1 MAEIKN
7 FFKEREK
14 REPSVHEQ
22 YDGMIRKHRM
32 TTLHWILLAIVVVI
46 GVMVAMTIQ
55 YNRKTFTDY
64 EIMSSE
70 KRETTEEAT
79 DCLLKNCILTYSKDG
94 AHCTNTKG
102 VVTWNQTFQMQDMQ
116 MATCQDVVA
125 LADYNGREIFV
136 QNTEKVLGQIATT
149 MPIKNLTVA
158 TNGNVS
164 AVLEDTDATWINTY
178 NAEGEMLY
186 TGQTHMSDSGYPAA
200 LSLSPNGELLA
211 VSYVYVDAG
220 VLKTNIVF
228 YNFGPVGTN
237 QSDFMVG
244 LYTYTDLLVPYIQY
258 MDDNTA
264 FAVGDG
270 RLMIYKGNQKPTLEA
285 EFLFT
290 EELQSVFYSEKYIG
304 LIYTSDVADYKHVVR
319 VYNSDGKKVNDLYL
333 DADYTNLFFDSD
345 KVVAYNDTQ
354 CTVVKLDGTV
364 KYHGDFK
371 KTTKLMIPTG
381 RSFRYMV
388 VTGDSMDMIQFK

>member
-1 MAEIKN
+1 
-7 FFKEREK
+7 
-14 REPSVHEQ
+14 
-22 YDGMIRKHRM
+22 
-32 TTLHWILLAIVVVI
+32 
-46 GVMVAMTIQ
+46 
-55 YNRKTFTDY
+55 
-64 EIMSSE
+64 
-70 KRETTEEAT
+70 
-79 DCLLKNCILTYSKDG
+79 
-94 AHCTNTKG
+94 
-102 VVTWNQTFQMQDMQ
+102 
-116 MATCQDVVA
+116 
-125 LADYNGREIFV
+125 
-136 QNTEKVLGQIATT
+136 
-149 MPIKNLTVA
+149 
-158 TNGNVS
+158 
-164 AVLEDTDATWINTY
+164 
-178 NAEGEMLY
+178 MLY

-244 LYTYTDLLVPYIQY
+244 LYTYTDLLVPYIRY

-304 LIYTSDVADYKHVVR
+304 LIYTSDVADYKHVIR
-319 VYNSDGKKVNDLYL
+319 VYNADGKKVNDLYL
-333 DADYTNLFFDSD
+333 DADYTNLFFDND

-364 KYHGDFK
+364 KYHGNFK

-381 RSFRYMV
+381 RSFTSLPV
-388 VTGDSMDMIQFK
+388 SEDTTLFST

>member
-7 FFKEREK
+7 YLKEREK
-14 REPSVHEQ
+14 REPSLHEH

-32 TTLHWILLAIVVVI
+32 TTIHWILLAIVTVVV
-46 GVMVAMTIQ
+46 VMVIVTIQ

-64 EIMSSE
+64 EIMSTTP
-70 KRETTEEAT
+70 RESTEDST
-79 DCLLKNCILTYSKDG
+79 DVLLKNCILTYSKDG
-94 AHCTNTKG
+94 AHCTNSKG
-102 VVTWNQTFQMQDMQ
+102 VITWNQTFQMQDMK

-125 LADYNGREIFV
+125 LADYNGREVFI
-136 QNTEKVLGQIATT
+136 QNTEKVMGQVTTT

-164 AVLEDTDATWINTY
+164 AIMEDGDVTWINTY
-178 NAEGEMLY
+178 NAEGDMLY
-186 TGQTHMSDSGYPAA
+186 SGQTHMHDSGYPAA
-200 LSLSPNGELLA
+200 ASLSPNGELLA

-228 YNFGPVGTN
+228 YNFGPVGVN

-244 LYTYTDLLVPYIQY
+244 VYTYTDLLVPYIQY
-258 MDDNTA
+258 MDNNTA

-285 EFLFT
+285 EFLFN

-304 LIYTSDVADYKHVVR
+304 MTYTSDQADQKHLVR
-319 VYNSDGKKVNDLYL
+319 VYNAEGKKVNDIYL
-333 DADYTNLFFDSD
+333 DIDYTQIFFDND
-345 KVVAYNDTQ
+345 KIVAYNDSE
-354 CTVVKLDGTV
+354 CMVVKLDGTV
-364 KYHGDFK
+364 KYNGNFK
-371 KTTKLMIPTG
+371 KITKLMIPTG
-381 RSFRYMV
+381 KSYRYLL
-388 VTGDSMDMIQFK
+388 VTSDSIDTIQFK